1 MSSSLIITIL
11 LFLLGLV
18 LIIKGGDWF
27 VDAATWM
34 AAASGLPQFLIGA
47 TVVSMATTL
56 PEIIVSTMA
65 AAEGS
70 TDLAIGNA
78 IGSVTANTGLIM
90 AISLIFMPVVIRM
103 SQFSVKGVLMVLST
117 LVLWLLCRDGLLSL
131 PESLIVLV
139 LFIAFLIENIRS
151 AKKLSQEES
160 SDKAVPVDKSRK
172 ALLKNLAL
180 FVLGAACLVVGSNLL
195 VDNGT
200 VLAQVLGVSERIIA
214 VTMVAIGTS
223 LPELVTAITAIVKKQ
238 SSMSVG
244 NILGANII
252 DITIILPLCA
262 LISGDGLQIAA
273 QSVRQTVYLD
283 MPMCVLETAIGRH
296 SDDALQALYQAAGHH
311 HGGALH
317 CLRVCHRQNLNS
329 RSFSSARRSS
339 VWRLLSSGC
348 KSTCRRSVCSISPVR
363 FPASAGK
370 SFPET
375 ARLRRLMHSPLS

>member
-1 MSSSLIITIL
+1 MSSSLIITIV

-18 LIIKGGDWF
+18 LIVKGGDWF

-34 AAASGLPQFLIGA
+34 AEASGLPKFLIGA

-70 TDLAIGNA
+70 TDMAIGNA
-78 IGSVTANTGLIM
+78 IGSVTANTGMIM
-90 AISLIFMPVVIRM
+90 AISLIFMPIAIRL
-103 SQFSVKGVLMVLST
+103 SQFSVKGILMVVST
-117 LVLWLLCRDGLLSL
+117 LVLWLLCRDGVLSL
-131 PESLIVLV
+131 TESLIVLV
-139 LFIAFLIENIRS
+139 LFVLFITENIRS
-151 AKKLSQEES
+151 AKNLSQEEHT
-160 SDKAVPVDKSRK
+160 DKAVPVDKSK
-172 ALLKNLAL
+172 QALLKNVAL

-200 VLAQVLGVSERIIA
+200 VLATLLGVSERIIA

-262 LISGDGLQIAA
+262 LISGNGLQIAA

-283 MPMCVLETAIGRH
+283 MPMCVLETAIAVIPTILHKRFTK
-296 SDDALQALYQAAGHH
+296 LQGIVMLALYIAY
-311 HGGALH
+311 
-317 CLRVCHRQNLNS
+317 VFVTVN
-329 RSFSSARRSS
+329 
-339 VWRLLSSGC
+339 
-348 KSTCRRSVCSISPVR
+348 I
-363 FPASAGK
+363 
-370 SFPET
+370 
-375 ARLRRLMHSPLS
+375 

>member
-1 MSSSLIITIL
+1 
-11 LFLLGLV
+11 
-18 LIIKGGDWF
+18 
-27 VDAATWM
+27 
-34 AAASGLPQFLIGA
+34 
-47 TVVSMATTL
+47 
-56 PEIIVSTMA
+56 
-65 AAEGS
+65 
-70 TDLAIGNA
+70 
-78 IGSVTANTGLIM
+78 M

-160 SDKAVPVDKSRK
+160 SDKAVPVD
-172 ALLKNLAL
+172 
-180 FVLGAACLVVGSNLL
+180 
-195 VDNGT
+195 NGT
-200 VLAQVLGVSERIIA
+200 VLAQLLGVSERIIA

-283 MPMCVLETAIGRH
+283 MPMCVLETAIAVIPTMLCKRFTK
-296 SDDALQALYQAAGHH
+296 LQGIIMAALYIAY
-311 HGGALH
+311 
-317 CLRVCHRQNLNS
+317 V
-329 RSFSSARRSS
+329 F
-339 VWRLLSSGC
+339 V
-348 KSTCRRSVCSISPVR
+348 TVR
-363 FPASAGK
+363 I
-370 SFPET
+370 
-375 ARLRRLMHSPLS
+375 

>member
-78 IGSVTANTGLIM
+78 IGSVTANTGMIM
-90 AISLIFMPVVIRM
+90 AISLIFLPVAIRM
-103 SQFSVKGVLMVLST
+103 SQFAVKGVLMVVST
-117 LVLWLLCRDGLLSL
+117 LVLWLLCRDGVLSL
-131 PESLIVLV
+131 PESLIVLA
-139 LFIAFLIENIRS
+139 LFVAFIIENIRS
-151 AKKLSQEES
+151 AKKLSAEEHT
-160 SDKAVPVDKSRK
+160 DGAAVVDKSRK

-200 VLAQVLGVSERIIA
+200 VLAQLLGVSERVIA

-262 LISGDGLQIAA
+262 LISGDGLHIAE

-283 MPMCVLETAIGRH
+283 MPMCALVAAIAVIPTILHKRFTK
-296 SDDALQALYQAAGHH
+296 LQGILLLALYIAY
-311 HGGALH
+311 
-317 CLRVCHRQNLNS
+317 V
-329 RSFSSARRSS
+329 F
-339 VWRLLSSGC
+339 V
-348 KSTCRRSVCSISPVR
+348 TVR
-363 FPASAGK
+363 I
-370 SFPET
+370 
-375 ARLRRLMHSPLS
+375 

>member
-18 LIIKGGDWF
+18 LIVKGGDWF

-34 AAASGLPQFLIGA
+34 AEASGLPQFLIGA
-47 TVVSMATTL
+47 TVVSIATTL

-90 AISLIFMPVVIRM
+90 AISLIFMPVAIRM

-200 VLAQVLGVSERIIA
+200 VLAQLLGVSERIIA

-252 DITIILPLCA
+252 DVTVILPLCSFIGGK
-262 LISGDGLQIAA
+262 LTIAA
-273 QSVRQTVYLD
+273 ESMRQTLYLD
-283 MPMCVLETAIGRH
+283 MPGCALEAVLAVVPTLIFKKFQKWQGVLMLCV
-296 SDDALQALYQAAGHH
+296 YAAYVVMTV
-311 HGGALH
+311 GA
-317 CLRVCHRQNLNS
+317 
-329 RSFSSARRSS
+329 
-339 VWRLLSSGC
+339 
-348 KSTCRRSVCSISPVR
+348 
-363 FPASAGK
+363 
-370 SFPET
+370 
-375 ARLRRLMHSPLS
+375 

>member
-11 LFLLGLV
+11 LFLLGLA
-18 LIIKGGDWF
+18 LIVKGGDWF

-34 AAASGLPQFLIGA
+34 AEASGLPQFLIGE

-70 TDLAIGNA
+70 TDMAIGNA
-78 IGSVTANTGLIM
+78 IGSVTANTGMIM
-90 AISLIFMPVVIRM
+90 AISLIFLPVAIRM
-103 SQFSVKGVLMVLST
+103 SQFAVKGVLMVVST
-117 LVLWLLCRDGLLSL
+117 LVLWLLCRDGVLSL
-131 PESLIVLV
+131 PESLIVLA
-139 LFIAFLIENIRS
+139 LFVAFIIENIRS
-151 AKKLSQEES
+151 AKKLSVEEHT
-160 SDKAVPVDKSRK
+160 DGAAVVDKSRK

-200 VLAQVLGVSERIIA
+200 VLAQLLA

-262 LISGDGLQIAA
+262 LISGDGLHIAE
-273 QSVRQTVYLD
+273 QSVQQTVYLD
-283 MPMCVLETAIGRH
+283 MPMCALVAAIAVIPTLLHKRFTK
-296 SDDALQALYQAAGHH
+296 LQGILLLALYIAY
-311 HGGALH
+311 
-317 CLRVCHRQNLNS
+317 V
-329 RSFSSARRSS
+329 F
-339 VWRLLSSGC
+339 V
-348 KSTCRRSVCSISPVR
+348 TVR
-363 FPASAGK
+363 I
-370 SFPET
+370 
-375 ARLRRLMHSPLS
+375 

>member
-11 LFLLGLV
+11 LFLLGLA
-18 LIIKGGDWF
+18 LIVKGGDWF

-34 AAASGLPQFLIGA
+34 AEASGLPQFLIGA

-70 TDLAIGNA
+70 TDMAIGNA
-78 IGSVTANTGLIM
+78 IGSVTANTGMIM
-90 AISLIFMPVVIRM
+90 AISLIFLPVAIRM
-103 SQFSVKGVLMVLST
+103 SQFAVKGVLMVMST
-117 LVLWLLCRDGLLSL
+117 LVLWLLCRDG
-131 PESLIVLV
+131 VLA
-139 LFIAFLIENIRS
+139 LFVAFIIENIRS
-151 AKKLSQEES
+151 AKKLSVEEHT
-160 SDKAVPVDKSRK
+160 DGAAVVDKSRK
-172 ALLKNLAL
+172 ALLKNLVL
-180 FVLGAACLVVGSNLL
+180 FAVGAACLVVGSNLL

-200 VLAQVLGVSERIIA
+200 VLAQLLGVSERIIA

-262 LISGDGLQIAA
+262 LISGDGLHIAE

-283 MPMCVLETAIGRH
+283 MPMCALVAAIAVIPTILHKRFTK
-296 SDDALQALYQAAGHH
+296 LQGILLLALYIAY
-311 HGGALH
+311 
-317 CLRVCHRQNLNS
+317 V
-329 RSFSSARRSS
+329 F
-339 VWRLLSSGC
+339 V
-348 KSTCRRSVCSISPVR
+348 TVR
-363 FPASAGK
+363 I
-370 SFPET
+370 
-375 ARLRRLMHSPLS
+375 

>member
-11 LFLLGLV
+11 LFLLGLA
-18 LIIKGGDWF
+18 LIVKGGDWF

-34 AAASGLPQFLIGA
+34 AEASGLPQFLIGA

-70 TDLAIGNA
+70 TDMAIGNA
-78 IGSVTANTGLIM
+78 IGSVTANTGMIM
-90 AISLIFMPVVIRM
+90 AISLIFLPVAIRM
-103 SQFSVKGVLMVLST
+103 SQFAVKGVLMVMST
-117 LVLWLLCRDGLLSL
+117 LVLWLLCRDGVLSL
-131 PESLIVLV
+131 PESLIVLA
-139 LFIAFLIENIRS
+139 LFVAFIIENIRS
-151 AKKLSQEES
+151 AKKLSVEEHT
-160 SDKAVPVDKSRK
+160 DGAAVVDKSRK

-195 VDNGT
+195 VDN
-200 VLAQVLGVSERIIA
+200 
-214 VTMVAIGTS
+214 GTS

-262 LISGDGLQIAA
+262 LISGDGLHIAE

-283 MPMCVLETAIGRH
+283 MPMCTLVAAIAVIPTILHKRFTK
-296 SDDALQALYQAAGHH
+296 LQGILLLALYIAY
-311 HGGALH
+311 
-317 CLRVCHRQNLNS
+317 V
-329 RSFSSARRSS
+329 F
-339 VWRLLSSGC
+339 V
-348 KSTCRRSVCSISPVR
+348 TVR
-363 FPASAGK
+363 I
-370 SFPET
+370 
-375 ARLRRLMHSPLS
+375 

>member
-11 LFLLGLV
+11 LFLLGIV
-18 LIIKGGDWF
+18 LIVKGGDWF

-65 AAEGS
+65 AAAGS

-90 AISLIFMPVVIRM
+90 AISLIFMPVAIRM

-200 VLAQVLGVSERIIA
+200 VLAQLLGVSERIIA

-283 MPMCVLETAIGRH
+283 MPMCVLETAIAVIPTMLCKRFTK
-296 SDDALQALYQAAGHH
+296 LQGIIMAALYIAY
-311 HGGALH
+311 
-317 CLRVCHRQNLNS
+317 V
-329 RSFSSARRSS
+329 F
-339 VWRLLSSGC
+339 V
-348 KSTCRRSVCSISPVR
+348 TVR
-363 FPASAGK
+363 I
-370 SFPET
+370 
-375 ARLRRLMHSPLS
+375 

>member
-1 MSSSLIITIL
+1 MSASQS
-11 LFLLGLV
+11 LV
-18 LIIKGGDWF
+18 LTIALFALGVLLIVKGGDWF

-34 AAASGLPQFLIGA
+34 AEASGLPQFLIGA

-70 TDLAIGNA
+70 TDMAIGNA
-78 IGSVTANTGLIM
+78 IGSVTANTGMIM
-90 AISLIFMPVVIRM
+90 AISLIFMPVAIRQ
-103 SQFSVKGVLMVLST
+103 SQFAVKGLLMVLST
-117 LVLWLLCRDGLLSL
+117 LVLWLLCRDGVLSL
-131 PESLIVLV
+131 PESLLV
-139 LFIAFLIENIRS
+139 LALFVIFIAENIRS
-151 AKKLSQEES
+151 AKQLSAEEHT
-160 SDKAVPVDKSRK
+160 DAPAVVDKSKK
-172 ALLKNLAL
+172 ALFKNLAL

-200 VLAQVLGVSERIIA
+200 ILAQLLGVSERIIA

-262 LISGDGLQIAA
+262 FISGGDLAIAA

-283 MPMCVLETAIGRH
+283 MPVCVLETAIAVIPTIFRKRFTKWQGI
-296 SDDALQALYQAAGHH
+296 LMLALYIAYV
-311 HGGALH
+311 L
-317 CLRVCHRQNLNS
+317 VTVN
-329 RSFSSARRSS
+329 
-339 VWRLLSSGC
+339 
-348 KSTCRRSVCSISPVR
+348 I
-363 FPASAGK
+363 
-370 SFPET
+370 
-375 ARLRRLMHSPLS
+375 

>member
-1 MSSSLIITIL
+1 MSSSLIITIA

-18 LIIKGGDWF
+18 LIVKGGDWF

-34 AAASGLPQFLIGA
+34 AEASGLPQILIGA

-70 TDLAIGNA
+70 TDMAIGNA
-78 IGSVTANTGLIM
+78 IGSVTANTGMIM
-90 AISLIFMPVVIRM
+90 AISLIFMPVAIRL
-103 SQFSVKGVLMVLST
+103 SQFSVKGVLMVVST
-117 LVLWLLCRDGLLSL
+117 LVLWLLCRDGVLSL
-131 PESLIVLV
+131 KESLIVLV
-139 LFIAFLIENIRS
+139 LFVLFIIENIRS
-151 AKKLSQEES
+151 AKKLSQEEHT
-160 SDKAVPVDKSRK
+160 DKAVPVDKSK
-172 ALLKNLAL
+172 QALLKNVAL

-200 VLAQVLGVSERIIA
+200 VLAALLGVSERIIA

-262 LISGDGLQIAA
+262 IISGNGLQIAA

-283 MPMCVLETAIGRH
+283 MPMCVLETAIAVIPTMLHKRFTK
-296 SDDALQALYQAAGHH
+296 LQGIIMLALYIAY
-311 HGGALH
+311 
-317 CLRVCHRQNLNS
+317 VFVTVN
-329 RSFSSARRSS
+329 
-339 VWRLLSSGC
+339 
-348 KSTCRRSVCSISPVR
+348 I
-363 FPASAGK
+363 
-370 SFPET
+370 
-375 ARLRRLMHSPLS
+375 

>member
-1 MSSSLIITIL
+1 MFTSQS
-11 LFLLGLV
+11 LV
-18 LIIKGGDWF
+18 LTIALFALGVLLIVKGGDWF

-34 AAASGLPQFLIGA
+34 AEASGLPQFLIGA

-90 AISLIFMPVVIRM
+90 AISLIFMPVAIRQ
-103 SQFSVKGVLMVLST
+103 SQFAVKGLLMVLST
-117 LVLWLLCRDGLLSL
+117 LVLWLLCRDGILSL
-131 PESLIVLV
+131 PESLLV
-139 LFIAFLIENIRS
+139 LALFVIFIIENIRS
-151 AKKLSQEES
+151 AKQLSAEEHTDS
-160 SDKAVPVDKSRK
+160 PAAVDKSK
-172 ALLKNLAL
+172 QALFKNLVL
-180 FVLGAACLVVGSNLL
+180 FAAGAACLVVGSNLL

-200 VLAQVLGVSERIIA
+200 ILAQLLGVSERIIA

-262 LISGDGLQIAA
+262 FISSGGLQIAA

-283 MPMCVLETAIGRH
+283 MPVCVLVTAIAVIPTIFRKRFTKWQGIVM
-296 SDDALQALYQAAGHH
+296 LALYIAYV
-311 HGGALH
+311 L
-317 CLRVCHRQNLNS
+317 VTVN
-329 RSFSSARRSS
+329 
-339 VWRLLSSGC
+339 
-348 KSTCRRSVCSISPVR
+348 I
-363 FPASAGK
+363 
-370 SFPET
+370 
-375 ARLRRLMHSPLS
+375 

>member
-11 LFLLGLV
+11 LFLMGLV
-18 LIIKGGDWF
+18 LIVKGGDWF

-34 AAASGLPQFLIGA
+34 AEASGLPQFLIGA

-56 PEIIVSTMA
+56 PEVIVSTMA

-90 AISLIFMPVVIRM
+90 AISLIFMPVAIRM
-103 SQFSVKGVLMVLST
+103 SQFSIKGVLMVLST
-117 LVLWLLCRDGLLSL
+117 LALWLLCRDGLLSL
-131 PESLIVLV
+131 PESLVVLV
-139 LFIAFLIENIRS
+139 LFAAFLIENIRS
-151 AKKLSQEES
+151 AKKLSQEEHT
-160 SDKAVPVDKSRK
+160 DKAIPVDKSRK

-180 FVLGAACLVVGSNLL
+180 FVVGAACLVVGSNLL

-200 VLAQVLGVSERIIA
+200 VLAQLLGVSERIIA

-262 LISGDGLQIAA
+262 LISGGGLQIAA

-283 MPMCVLETAIGRH
+283 MPMCVLETAIAVIPTLLCKRFTNWQGIIM
-296 SDDALQALYQAAGHH
+296 AALYIAY
-311 HGGALH
+311 
-317 CLRVCHRQNLNS
+317 V
-329 RSFSSARRSS
+329 F
-339 VWRLLSSGC
+339 V
-348 KSTCRRSVCSISPVR
+348 TVR
-363 FPASAGK
+363 I
-370 SFPET
+370 
-375 ARLRRLMHSPLS
+375 